1 MAILAPR
8 VIVVRRE
15 TELDRILAV
24 HASAASARFVLERK
38 GISLD
43 AVRAAHAEF
52 LEVLREVRAAIPADW
67 RQATIFRSDVER
79 FVFGPEDIVVAVGQD
94 GLVANVSKYLDGQ
107 PVIGVDPAPGVN
119 SGALVRFRA
128 DDVGR
133 LLQAAAMR
141 ELRVEQRTMA
151 EARLDDGV
159 TLIALN
165 EVFVG
170 HRSHQSARYTLAA
183 GGRAERQSSSGLI
196 VATGTGAT
204 GWARSIMQASHIALE
219 LAPTAP
225 RLGYLVREAWPSPAT
240 GTDIV
245 AGLVENEPVVITSE
259 MDDGGTIFADGIESD
274 HLLFGWGRRV
284 SIGVSSRRLAL
295 AVPA

>member
-15 TELDRILAV
+15 TELDRIRAV

-133 LLQAAAMR
+133 AAA
-141 ELRVEQRTMA
+141 
-151 EARLDDGV
+151 
-159 TLIALN
+159 
-165 EVFVG
+165 
-170 HRSHQSARYTLAA
+170 S
-183 GGRAERQSSSGLI
+183 GRDA
-196 VATGTGAT
+196 
-204 GWARSIMQASHIALE
+204 
-219 LAPTAP
+219 
-225 RLGYLVREAWPSPAT
+225 
-240 GTDIV
+240 
-245 AGLVENEPVVITSE
+245 
-259 MDDGGTIFADGIESD
+259 
-274 HLLFGWGRRV
+274 
-284 SIGVSSRRLAL
+284 
-295 AVPA
+295 

>member
-1 MAILAPR
+1 M
-8 VIVVRRE
+8 
-15 TELDRILAV
+15 
-24 HASAASARFVLERK
+24 
-38 GISLD
+38 
-43 AVRAAHAEF
+43 
-52 LEVLREVRAAIPADW
+52 LREVRAAIPTDW
-67 RQATIFRSDVER
+67 RQSTIFRSDVER

-94 GLVANVSKYLDGQ
+94 GLVANVAKYLDGQ
-107 PVIGVDPAPGVN
+107 PVIGIDPAPGVN

-128 DDVGR
+128 ADLGR
-133 LLQAAAMR
+133 LLRLAAAR
-141 ELRVEQRTMA
+141 ELHLEQRTMA

-159 TLIALN
+159 TLLALN
-165 EVFVG
+165 EIFVG

-204 GWARSIMQASHIALE
+204 GWASSIMQASHIALD

-245 AGLVENEPVVITSE
+245 AGLVESDPVVVTSE
-259 MDDGGTIFADGIESD
+259 MDDGGTIFADGIETD
-274 HLLFGWGRRV
+274 HLLFGWGRSV

>member
-43 AVRAAHAEF
+43 AVRVAHAEF

-245 AGLVENEPVVITSE
+245 AGLVENEPVVVTSE

>member
-43 AVRAAHAEF
+43 AVRVAHAEF

-133 LLQAAAMR
+133 LLQAAAIR

>member
-43 AVRAAHAEF
+43 AVRVAHAEF

-133 LLQAAAMR
+133 LLQAAAIR

-245 AGLVENEPVVITSE
+245 AGLVENEPVVVTSE

>member
-15 TELDRILAV
+15 TELDRIRAV
-24 HASAASARFVLERK
+24 HASVASARFVLDRK

-43 AVRAAHAEF
+43 AVRAAHDEF
-52 LEVLREVRAAIPADW
+52 LKVLHEVRAAIPADW

-79 FVFGPEDIVVAVGQD
+79 FVFGPEDIIVAVGQD

-128 DDVGR
+128 GDVAR
-133 LLQAAAMR
+133 LLQSAVHHD
-141 ELRVEQRTMA
+141 LYVEQRTMA

-159 TLIALN
+159 TLLALN
-165 EVFVG
+165 EIFVG
-170 HRSHQSARYTLAA
+170 HRSHQSARYVLAA
-183 GGRAERQSSSGLI
+183 DGRAERQSSSGLI

-204 GWARSIMQASHIALE
+204 GWARSIMQASHLTLE

-240 GTDIV
+240 GTEIV
-245 AGLVENEPVVITSE
+245 VGLVEREPIMVTSE

-284 SIGVSSRRLAL
+284 SIGVSPRRLAL

>member
-1 MAILAPR
+1 MAVLAPR

-52 LEVLREVRAAIPADW
+52 LEVLREVRVAIPADW

-133 LLQAAAMR
+133 LLQAAARR
-141 ELRVEQRTMA
+141 ELQVEQRTMA

-159 TLIALN
+159 TLVALN

-196 VATGTGAT
+196 VTTGTGAT

-245 AGLVENEPVVITSE
+245 AGVVESEPVVITSE

-295 AVPA
+295 AVPG

>member
-1 MAILAPR
+1 MAVLAPR

-133 LLQAAAMR
+133 LLQAAARR
-141 ELRVEQRTMA
+141 ELQVEQRTMA

-159 TLIALN
+159 TLVALN

-183 GGRAERQSSSGLI
+183 GGRAERHSSSGLI
-196 VATGTGAT
+196 VTTGTGAT

-219 LAPTAP
+219 LTPTAP

-245 AGLVENEPVVITSE
+245 SGLVESEPLVVTSE

-284 SIGVSSRRLAL
+284 SIGVASRRLAL
-295 AVPA
+295 AVPG

>member
-1 MAILAPR
+1 M
-8 VIVVRRE
+8 
-15 TELDRILAV
+15 T
-24 HASAASARFVLERK
+24 S
-38 GISLD
+38 D
-43 AVRAAHAEF
+43 A
-52 LEVLREVRAAIPADW
+52 
-67 RQATIFRSDVER
+67 
-79 FVFGPEDIVVAVGQD
+79 
-94 GLVANVSKYLDGQ
+94 
-107 PVIGVDPAPGVN
+107 
-119 SGALVRFRA
+119 
-128 DDVGR
+128 

-141 ELRVEQRTMA
+141 ELHVEQRTMA

-159 TLIALN
+159 TLVALN

-240 GTDIV
+240 GTDII
-245 AGLVENEPVVITSE
+245 AGLVESDPVVITSE

>member
-15 TELDRILAV
+15 TELDRIRAV
-24 HASAASARFVLERK
+24 HASTASARFVLERK

-43 AVRAAHAEF
+43 AVEAAHAAF
-52 LEVLREVRAAIPADW
+52 LEVLREVRAAIPAEW

-79 FVFGPEDIVVAVGQD
+79 FVFGPEDVVVAVGQD
-94 GLVANVSKYLDGQ
+94 GLVANVAKYLDGQ

-128 DDVGR
+128 GDVGQ
-133 LLQAAAMR
+133 LLKMAAAR
-141 ELRVEQRTMA
+141 ELHVEHRTMA

-159 TLIALN
+159 TLTALN
-165 EVFVG
+165 EIFVG
-170 HRSHQSARYTLAA
+170 HRSHQSARYMLAV
-183 GGRAERQSSSGLI
+183 GGRGEHQSSSGLI

-204 GWARSIMQASHIALE
+204 GWARSIMQASHIALD
-219 LAPTAP
+219 LPPTAP
-225 RLGYLVREAWPSPAT
+225 RLGLLVREAWPSPAT
-240 GTDIV
+240 GTEIV
-245 AGLVENEPVVITSE
+245 AGLVETEPVVVTSE

-284 SIGVSSRRLAL
+284 AIGVASRRLTL
-295 AVPA
+295 ATPA

>member
-1 MAILAPR
+1 MAVLAPR

-133 LLQAAAMR
+133 LLQAAARR
-141 ELRVEQRTMA
+141 ELQVEQRTMA

-159 TLIALN
+159 TLVALN

-196 VATGTGAT
+196 VTTGTGAT

-245 AGLVENEPVVITSE
+245 AGLVESEPVVITSE

-295 AVPA
+295 AVPD

>member
-15 TELDRILAV
+15 TELDRIRAV
-24 HASAASARFVLERK
+24 HSSTASARFVLKRK
-38 GISLD
+38 GILLD
-43 AVRAAHAEF
+43 AVETAQSAF
-52 LEVLREVRAAIPADW
+52 LEVLHEVRAAIPADW
-67 RQATIFRSDVER
+67 RQATIFRADVER
-79 FVFGPEDIVVAVGQD
+79 FLFGPDDIIVAVGQD
-94 GLVANVSKYLDGQ
+94 GLVANVAKYLDGQ

-128 DDVGR
+128 GDVSR
-133 LLQAAAMR
+133 LLQLAATR
-141 ELRVEQRTMA
+141 ELHVEHRTMA

-159 TLIALN
+159 TLTALN
-165 EVFVG
+165 EIFVG
-170 HRSHQSARYTLAA
+170 HRSHQSARYMISA
-183 GGRAERQSSSGLI
+183 GGRGEHQSSSGLI

-204 GWARSIMQASHIALE
+204 GWARSIMQASHIALD
-219 LAPTAP
+219 LPPTAP

-240 GTDIV
+240 GTEIV
-245 AGLVENEPVVITSE
+245 AGLIESEPVVVTSE
-259 MDDGGTIFADGIESD
+259 MDDGGTIFADGIETD

-295 AVPA
+295 ATPA

>member
-1 MAILAPR
+1 
-8 VIVVRRE
+8 
-15 TELDRILAV
+15 
-24 HASAASARFVLERK
+24 
-38 GISLD
+38 
-43 AVRAAHAEF
+43 
-52 LEVLREVRAAIPADW
+52 
-67 RQATIFRSDVER
+67 
-79 FVFGPEDIVVAVGQD
+79 
-94 GLVANVSKYLDGQ
+94 
-107 PVIGVDPAPGVN
+107 
-119 SGALVRFRA
+119 
-128 DDVGR
+128 
-133 LLQAAAMR
+133 
-141 ELRVEQRTMA
+141 MA

-159 TLIALN
+159 TLVALN

-245 AGLVENEPVVITSE
+245 AGLVESEPVVITSE